1 MKSSIIELSV
11 KEVKEGFD
19 LVLTMVERG
28 HAIKIVQEGKPSV
41 LMLPVPEYVKE
52 YAQDNEELP
61 EIPMPQDWKPDPVGV
76 KQYVTEELNSIQKE
90 LNS

>member
-28 HAIKIVQEGKPSV
+28 HTIKIVQEGKPLS
-41 LMLPVPEYVKE
+41 L
-52 YAQDNEELP
+52 
-61 EIPMPQDWKPDPVGV
+61 IH
-76 KQYVTEELNSIQKE
+76 I
-90 LNS
+90 